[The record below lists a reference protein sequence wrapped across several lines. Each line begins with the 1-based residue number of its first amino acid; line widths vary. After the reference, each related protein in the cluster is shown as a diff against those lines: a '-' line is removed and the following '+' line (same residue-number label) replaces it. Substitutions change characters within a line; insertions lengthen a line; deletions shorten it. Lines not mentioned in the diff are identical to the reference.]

1 MNQAKAQTTNLSG
14 EAADQLLIGWAT
26 HAAYDDLAD
35 VMFDAVRHGPSQY
48 SEAQRAQWARKRRAG
63 AEWEARLDRQA
74 IILARNGKCVV
85 GFMSID
91 ATGYIDFAYI
101 RPAAQGTGLFRI
113 LFRRIAQ
120 HSAARQDERFWVHA
134 SLMAQPAFAAMGF
147 QVVERQIV
155 EIGCESFERFEM
167 ERR

>member
-26 HAAYDDLAD
+26 HADYDDLAD

-48 SEAQRAQWARKRRAG
+48 SEAQRSQWVPQRRAG
-63 AEWEARLDRQA
+63 AEWEARLDCQA
-74 IILARNGKCVV
+74 IVLARNAKGVV
-85 GFMSID
+85 GFLSID

-101 RPAAQGTGLFRI
+101 RPEAQGTGLFRI
-113 LFRRIAQ
+113 LFTQIEQ
-120 HSAARQDERFWVHA
+120 YSAARQDERLWVHA
-134 SLMAQPAFAAMGF
+134 SLMAQPAFSAMGF

-155 EIGCESFERFEM
+155 EIGGESFERFEM